1 MNAIFMK
8 KLAVVRNQSVQ
19 YALLNARKKD
29 LSINACL
36 MCSDCEFDDSL
47 QPL

>member
-8 KLAVVRNQSVQ
+8 KLVVVKNQSAQ
-19 YALLNARKKD
+19 YAPLNARKKD

-36 MCSDCEFDDSL
+36 MYSDSEFDGSL

>member
-8 KLAVVRNQSVQ
+8 KLVVVKNQSEQ
-19 YALLNARKKD
+19 YAPLNARKKD

-36 MCSDCEFDDSL
+36 MCSDSEFDGSL